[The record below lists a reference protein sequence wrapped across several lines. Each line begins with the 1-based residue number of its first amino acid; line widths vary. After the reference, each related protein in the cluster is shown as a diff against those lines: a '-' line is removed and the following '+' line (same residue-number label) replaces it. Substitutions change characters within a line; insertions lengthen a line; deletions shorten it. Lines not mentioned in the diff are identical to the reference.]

1 MDFRTFVR
9 ILGTHWKL
17 SITALLVCTI
27 GAAFV
32 TALQTKHYQSSATV
46 LVSFSGATDLN
57 EVYSGTEAAQERL
70 SSYAQIAGGRIVAER
85 AIRQLQLPLSVEDV
99 LSQTQVKYTAK
110 TVLFTISVKDTD
122 PARAAA
128 LAGAMANQFGVIV
141 PTLGANPAPNGVAV
155 PPTPGARPAVG
166 ETTPPADQ
174 PSDIPEPPVPP
185 GPPAPAGP
193 PGPAGALGPAGPL
206 GPTGKPWPKARATV
220 VEPPHIPRI
229 PVSPVPMRNM
239 LIGFIAGVLLA
250 VAVALTREAS
260 DRSIRTREKLEEV
273 SGLPT
278 LAELPG
284 KRGTAPRFG
293 TDTAF
298 DDAVRGMRTRLLRAM
313 GPAARRVL
321 VTGPFGGEGT
331 TTTAMNLALALA
343 EMGEDTLLVEG
354 DSRRHVIAGL
364 LRVESGE
371 GLAHALANPAN
382 AAEAV
387 KPTPISRVF
396 VLASRFARRESL
408 PASAYLPEVIDRT
421 LDQLSSRFGRI
432 VVDGPPVL
440 ATADAG
446 LLAGAVHAT
455 VLVVRARR
463 TTADELQ
470 DAITTLRATGAEIV
484 GTVLTDA
491 RQSLHIRAA
500 DRAYRSKAS
509 KASGTA

>member
-17 SITALLVCTI
+17 SVTALLVCTI

-32 TALQTKHYQSSATV
+32 TALQTKHYQSSTTV

-128 LAGAMANQFGVIV
+128 LAGAIANQFGVIV
-141 PTLGANPAPNGVAV
+141 PTLGANPAPNVVAV
-155 PPTPGARPAVG
+155 PPTPGARPEVG
-166 ETTPPADQ
+166 ETTPPAGQ
-174 PSDIPEPPVPP
+174 PSDVPEPP
-185 GPPAPAGP
+185 GPAEPAGSAGPAGP
-193 PGPAGALGPAGPL
+193 PTPAGPPALAGPL

-284 KRGTAPRFG
+284 KRGRAPRFG

-343 EMGEDTLLVEG
+343 EMGEDALLVEG

-371 GLAHALANPAN
+371 GLAHALANPGN

-396 VLASRFARRESL
+396 ILASRSARRESL

-440 ATADAG
+440 ATADAA

-463 TTADELQ
+463 TTADELK
-470 DAITTLRATGAEIV
+470 DAITALRAAGAEIV

-509 KASGTA
+509 GAA

>member
-1 MDFRTFVR
+1 MGFRTFVR

-17 SITALLVCTI
+17 ALTALLACTV
-27 GAAFV
+27 GAALV

-57 EVYSGTEAAQERL
+57 ELYSGTEAVQERL
-70 SSYAQIAGGRIVAER
+70 SSYAQVAGGRIVAER
-85 AIRQLQLPLSVEDV
+85 AIRQLQLPLSTDDV
-99 LSQTQVKYTAK
+99 LSQTQVKYTPK
-110 TVLFTISVKDTD
+110 SVLFTISVKDTD

-128 LAGAMANQFGVIV
+128 LAGAMANQFGAII
-141 PTLGANPAPNGVAV
+141 PTLGVNPGPSGVGTPV
-155 PPTPGARPAVG
+155 TPGTRPEAG
-166 ETTPPADQ
+166 ETTAPSAP
-174 PSDIPEPPVPP
+174 PSDVPGSAQPTAKPLPV
-185 GPPAPAGP
+185 AH
-193 PGPAGALGPAGPL
+193 
-206 GPTGKPWPKARATV
+206 ATV
-220 VEPPHIPRI
+220 VEPPRVPSI

-239 LIGFIAGVLLA
+239 MIGFIAGVLLA
-250 VAVALTREAS
+250 IAVALTREAG
-260 DRSIRTREKLEEV
+260 DRTIRTREKLEEL

-284 KRGTAPRFG
+284 KRGKVPRFG

-298 DDAVRGMRTRLLRAM
+298 DDAVRGMRTRLLRAV
-313 GPAARRVL
+313 GPDGRRVL
-321 VTGPFGGEGT
+321 VAGAFGAEGT
-331 TTTAMNLALALA
+331 TTTALNLALALA
-343 EMGEDTLLVEG
+343 EIGEDALLVEG

-371 GLAHALANPAN
+371 GLASALANPDS
-382 AAEAV
+382 AAEVV
-387 KPTPISRVF
+387 KRTSISKLY
-396 VLASRFARRESL
+396 VLASRSARRESL
-408 PASAYLPEVIDRT
+408 PPSGYRPEVIDRV
-421 LDQLSSRFGRI
+421 LRELSSRFDRI

-446 LLAGAVHAT
+446 LLAGAVNAT

-463 TTADELQ
+463 TTGTELK
-470 DAITTLRATGAEIV
+470 DALTALHAAGAQVV

-509 KASGTA
+509 GPA